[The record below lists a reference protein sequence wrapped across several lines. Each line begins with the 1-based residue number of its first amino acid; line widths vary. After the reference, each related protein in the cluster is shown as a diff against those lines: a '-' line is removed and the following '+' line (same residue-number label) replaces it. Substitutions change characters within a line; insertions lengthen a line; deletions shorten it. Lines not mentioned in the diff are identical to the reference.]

1 MIFIKIIAL
10 LYIVSASYSNIYD
23 IQDTPIKDMKEFI
36 ENQQYREDQLRKK
49 CNLGTVAIE
58 PKLTIYEK
66 IYEDIKNNFNEM
78 IQNNIHPMLYDS
90 IIECE
95 TYDDFIINSHNEYNM
110 NRKLSYKGKLFTLKD
125 YHNPIWI
132 LELDTLVIE
141 ITDIKKME

>member
-1 MIFIKIIAL
+1 M
-10 LYIVSASYSNIYD
+10 
-23 IQDTPIKDMKEFI
+23 
-36 ENQQYREDQLRKK
+36 
-49 CNLGTVAIE
+49 AIE

-95 TYDDFIINSHNEYNM
+95 TYHDFIINSHNEYNM

>member
-10 LYIVSASYSNIYD
+10 LYIVSASYNNIYD

-49 CNLGTVAIE
+49 CNLGNVAIE

-78 IQNNIHPMLYDS
+78 IQNNVHPMLYDS

-110 NRKLSYKGKLFTLKD
+110 NRKLSYKGELFTLKD